1 MLASYRFKLS
11 INLRLGGCQVS
22 DRCLTRRT
30 AIAATAVVAASAAAP
45 RRLWADEYA
54 DVVPLASSDEVEFLY
69 IDAAEMEL
77 GAEQNIVISLTD
89 YKTVDDASMIVRGM
103 EARQEIELPL
113 GSCVD
118 GAMLFNFVPEDA
130 DRYEVATLTNEFE
143 LNQAD
148 LVSVSLDDETLK
160 SLNADY
166 ILTRERLGAARARL
180 LGLKEI
186 AHADG
191 YRVYGRG

>member
-1 MLASYRFKLS
+1 MT
-11 INLRLGGCQVS
+11 GGYQVS
-22 DRCLTRRT
+22 DRCLSRRT
-30 AIAATAVVAASAAAP
+30 AIVATVVVAASAAAP
-45 RRLWADEYA
+45 RCLWADEYA
-54 DVVPLASSDEVEFLY
+54 DVVPLASSNEVEFLY
-69 IDAAEMEL
+69 IDTAEMEL
-77 GAEQNIVISLTD
+77 GAERNIVISLTD
-89 YKTVDDASMIVRGM
+89 YKTVDDASVIVRGV

-113 GSCVD
+113 GTCVD
-118 GAMLFNFVPEDA
+118 DAILFSFAPEDA

-148 LVSVSLDDETLK
+148 LISVSLDDETLK
-160 SLNADY
+160 SLDVDY
-166 ILTRERLGAARARL
+166 ILTREKLGATRARL